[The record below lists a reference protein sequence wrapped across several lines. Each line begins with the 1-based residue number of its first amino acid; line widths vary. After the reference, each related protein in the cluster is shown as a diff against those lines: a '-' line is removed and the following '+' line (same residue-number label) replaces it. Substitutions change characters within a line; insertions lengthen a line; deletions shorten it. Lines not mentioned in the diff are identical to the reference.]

1 MTVTT
6 REHFLKM
13 RSTCLLLFVT
23 CLMHLSDGRVR
34 LDVPGYATVVGG
46 QANSFYEGRPYYFFH
61 NLKYAKAPVGERRF
75 LVNGLF

>member
-1 MTVTT
+1 
-6 REHFLKM
+6 
-13 RSTCLLLFVT
+13 
-23 CLMHLSDGRVR
+23 MHLSDGRVR